1 MAKAAPPPPASPW
14 VAASGREQQREAKR
28 NALLTTAAQMFN
40 ERGFHATSLD
50 DIAERKRQ
58 GLTRSQAAAVCNVS
72 PSFIR
77 DAESHP
83 KRCSLEKLV
92 LLVQGLGLRWEIS
105 GWSEPHTKNAQ
116 RESA

>member
-1 MAKAAPPPPASPW
+1 MHITPANF
-14 VAASGREQQREAKR
+14 ADLAQ
-28 NALLTTAAQMFN
+28 ALT
-40 ERGFHATSLD
+40 
-50 DIAERKRQ
+50 AERKRQ
-58 GLTRSQAAAVCNVS
+58 GFTRSQAAAVCNVS